1 MVFVFIHA
9 IQWKVNGRMLKRFV
23 KVCAENVDNND
34 VLFVKI
40 SYFLE
45 QLTPYIYVVMYTAV
59 QKENGGHFQL

>member
-1 MVFVFIHA
+1 
-9 IQWKVNGRMLKRFV
+9 MLKRFV

-45 QLTPYIYVVMYTAV
+45 QLTPYIFVVMYTAV